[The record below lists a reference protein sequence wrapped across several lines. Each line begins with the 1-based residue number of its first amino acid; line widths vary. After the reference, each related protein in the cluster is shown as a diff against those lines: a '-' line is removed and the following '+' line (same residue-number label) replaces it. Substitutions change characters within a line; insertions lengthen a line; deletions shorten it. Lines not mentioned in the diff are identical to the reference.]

1 MKNWLMRQIA
11 DGMASKGLYRFIA
24 LCTLSSLLFVL
35 CTIILWSNFSDV
47 NLNGWL
53 GAILSGGAFGLSF
66 TAILLILPRLVARV
80 VYPLVVG
87 WTIFYIV
94 SSYVAMKNFGMI
106 FRGEAVMIIA
116 GSSWQEIWDFLK
128 MYANVRWVCGT
139 ILFVGVEIAV
149 VVILLRVRYFK
160 PTLKGG
166 WLLLLCQIP
175 AIIWLLKFPPEY
187 PTMEENLKACTF
199 LRFDMF
205 GLVEDSWKS
214 MGRLEEL
221 SRVSKDPC
229 LGQAIVRRDR
239 SQSPLLGVIVIGE
252 SSTRNRWS
260 LYGYDR
266 DTTPMLDSIRNE
278 LVVYDNLVAAQGST
292 TQCLRYLLTAATK
305 EDERCRYILPQI
317 IHEAGFKSVFL
328 SNQNHWGQ
336 FDGVDTI
343 LFSACE
349 QLFWLGD
356 VLGNGTPDCPRY
368 DGYLLPYVD
377 KAITE
382 SDGSQIIF
390 VHLQGS
396 HMPMADKCPL
406 EFAKYGLREEGG
418 LCADAAESDLYDNS
432 IVYTDY
438 VVSQILQR
446 LKERGGDSFLLYMSD
461 HGETPSST
469 KWRFVQ
475 DKDLWE
481 IPMIAW
487 FSREY
492 REFHGE
498 IVRQAN
504 NSVHKPLVSDQLLSG
519 IVKLC
524 LIEGLPDYKE
534 QEDFLSDK
542 FIPREKRYDDKVQG
556 VK

>member
-239 SQSPLLGVIVIGE
+239 SQ
-252 SSTRNRWS
+252 
-260 LYGYDR
+260 
-266 DTTPMLDSIRNE
+266 
-278 LVVYDNLVAAQGST
+278 
-292 TQCLRYLLTAATK
+292 
-305 EDERCRYILPQI
+305 
-317 IHEAGFKSVFL
+317 
-328 SNQNHWGQ
+328 
-336 FDGVDTI
+336 
-343 LFSACE
+343 
-349 QLFWLGD
+349 
-356 VLGNGTPDCPRY
+356 
-368 DGYLLPYVD
+368 
-377 KAITE
+377 
-382 SDGSQIIF
+382 
-390 VHLQGS
+390 
-396 HMPMADKCPL
+396 
-406 EFAKYGLREEGG
+406 
-418 LCADAAESDLYDNS
+418 
-432 IVYTDY
+432 
-438 VVSQILQR
+438 
-446 LKERGGDSFLLYMSD
+446 
-461 HGETPSST
+461 
-469 KWRFVQ
+469 
-475 DKDLWE
+475 
-481 IPMIAW
+481 
-487 FSREY
+487 
-492 REFHGE
+492 
-498 IVRQAN
+498 
-504 NSVHKPLVSDQLLSG
+504 
-519 IVKLC
+519 
-524 LIEGLPDYKE
+524 
-534 QEDFLSDK
+534 
-542 FIPREKRYDDKVQG
+542 
-556 VK
+556 